1 MRKNRFILGS
11 GKRTLIVFF
20 ICMLV
25 ATTWSAMVGA
35 NAQTTTIDV
44 ARLYFRGW
52 YSQTSGSITLSI
64 YISTS
69 HQVAGTEQGY
79 TYTSGMTDV
88 NYIDLP
94 TSRVRYGSLTSPGQL
109 VVQHTFTYLLGG
121 ESVWSDITSYCAS
134 HGLTT
139 YFVAVSNPGADF
151 LFDVGLWLHLSNGT
165 EAYYPYVSTGEFG
178 SSGHS
183 MTRGIAGGAAEI
195 TLTPI
200 TETETLYNELL
211 TQYNTLQSQ
220 HNTLLAQYNTL
231 LVQNSTL
238 TSQYNTL
245 VSQYNSLLSQ
255 YNALLSQN
263 TTSASQYNSLLSQYN
278 TLQGQYNAVQDQYSN
293 LQSQYPQLQNLLIAP
308 VILIVLLAISTGYF
322 FSKSRRKP

>member
-1 MRKNRFILGS
+1 
-11 GKRTLIVFF
+11 
-20 ICMLV
+20 
-25 ATTWSAMVGA
+25 
-35 NAQTTTIDV
+35 
-44 ARLYFRGW
+44 
-52 YSQTSGSITLSI
+52 
-64 YISTS
+64 
-69 HQVAGTEQGY
+69 
-79 TYTSGMTDV
+79 MTDI

-109 VVQHTFTYLLGG
+109 VAQRTFSYRQGG
-121 ESVWSDITSYCAS
+121 QAEWSDITSYCAS

-139 YFVAVSNPGADF
+139 YFVAVSNPGEDF
-151 LFDVGLWLHLSNGT
+151 CFDAGLWLHWSNGT
-165 EAYYPYVSTGEFG
+165 EAYYPYVITGEFG

-211 TQYNTLQSQ
+211 AQYNTLQSQ

-231 LVQNSTL
+231 FVQNSTL

-245 VSQYNSLLSQ
+245 VSQYNNLLSQ
-255 YNALLSQN
+255 YNALLNQY
-263 TTSASQYNSLLSQYN
+263 TTSTSQYNNLQNQYN
-278 TLQGQYNAVQDQYSN
+278 TLQGQYNSVQDQYSN
-293 LQSQYPQLQNLLIAP
+293 LQSQYSQLQNLLIAP
-308 VILIVLLAISTGYF
+308 VILIVFLAISTGYF